1 MNAPR
6 PVPTEFAEP
15 LARAGDRL
23 GVFSHQQFLW
33 YTAVPSTN
41 DLAGALAE
49 RGAREGCAVIAEAQS
64 AGRGRHGRAWSS
76 PPGAGLYV
84 STILRPPTHA
94 LSLLTI
100 AAGVA
105 VAEAVQSA
113 TGLDPGLKWPNDV
126 YAGGRKLAGVLAE
139 AGSMDDGEDD
149 STEQGGADLE
159 RGGADLHPSTALG
172 AGGPRLK
179 YVVLGIGI
187 NVMPAAHPPEVAA
200 RATSIEEEL
209 GRSIDRGLLLTECLV
224 SLAARYEEL
233 RQRRPEGVLS
243 AWRTR
248 SAATLG
254 RTVEWDAGGP
264 RRGVAEDVDE
274 TGALLVRTDEGL
286 EKVISGEVRWI

>member
-6 PVPTEFAEP
+6 PLPAEFAEP

-33 YTAVPSTN
+33 YSTVPSTN

-76 PPGAGLYV
+76 PPGAGLYI
-84 STILRPPTHA
+84 SAILRPPTHA

-105 VAEAVQSA
+105 VADAVQSA
-113 TGLDPGLKWPNDV
+113 TGLDPSLKWPNDV
-126 YAGGRKLAGVLAE
+126 YAGDRKLAGVLAE

-149 STEQGGADLE
+149 TTAQGGADL
-159 RGGADLHPSTALG
+159 RDPPDLQGGADLY
-172 AGGPRLK
+172 GPRLK
-179 YVVLGIGI
+179 YVVMGIGI
-187 NVMPAAHPPEVAA
+187 NIMPAAHPPEVAA

-209 GRSIDRGLLLTECLV
+209 GRSVDRGLLLTECLA
-224 SLAARYEEL
+224 SLAMRYEEL
-233 RQRRPEGVLS
+233 RQGRSEGVLG

-264 RRGVAEDVDE
+264 RRGVADGIADD
-274 TGALLVRTDEGL
+274 GALLVRTDDGL
-286 EKVISGEVRWI
+286 ERVISGEVRWI

>member
-1 MNAPR
+1 
-6 PVPTEFAEP
+6 
-15 LARAGDRL
+15 
-23 GVFSHQQFLW
+23 
-33 YTAVPSTN
+33 VPSTN

-76 PPGAGLYV
+76 PPGAGLYI

-113 TGLDPGLKWPNDV
+113 TGLDPRLKWPNDV
-126 YAGGRKLAGVLAE
+126 YVGEGKLAGVLAE
-139 AGSMDDGEDD
+139 AGSMDDGGDADD
-149 STEQGGADLE
+149 D
-159 RGGADLHPSTALG
+159 
-172 AGGPRLK
+172 GPRLR

-187 NVMPAAHPPEVAA
+187 NVMPAPHPPDVAA
-200 RATSIEEEL
+200 RATSIEGEL

-224 SLAARYEEL
+224 SLSARYEEL
-233 RQRRPEGVLS
+233 RQRRTDGILA
-243 AWRTR
+243 AWRAR
-248 SAATLG
+248 SAGTMG
-254 RTVEWDAGGP
+254 RTVEWDAGGA
-264 RRGVAEDVDE
+264 RRGVAEGIDDD
-274 TGALLVRTDEGL
+274 GALLVRTDEGL

>member
-1 MNAPR
+1 M
-6 PVPTEFAEP
+6 
-15 LARAGDRL
+15 
-23 GVFSHQQFLW
+23 
-33 YTAVPSTN
+33 PSTN

-76 PPGAGLYV
+76 PPGAGLYI

-105 VAEAVQSA
+105 VAEAVQTA
-113 TGLDPGLKWPNDV
+113 TGLDPRLKWPNDV
-126 YAGGRKLAGVLAE
+126 YVGEGKLAGVLAE

-149 STEQGGADLE
+149 SNEQGGADL
-159 RGGADLHPSTALG
+159 H
-172 AGGPRLK
+172 GPRLK

-187 NVMPAAHPPEVAA
+187 NVMPAPHPSDVAA
-200 RATSIEEEL
+200 RATSIEGEL

-224 SLAARYEEL
+224 SLSARYEEL
-233 RQRRPEGVLS
+233 RERRTDGILA
-243 AWRTR
+243 AWRAR
-248 SAATLG
+248 SAGTMG
-254 RTVEWDAGGP
+254 RTVEWDAGGA
-264 RRGVAEDVDE
+264 RRGVAEGIDDD
-274 TGALLVRTDEGL
+274 GALLVRTDEGL

>member
-1 MNAPR
+1 MNAPK
-6 PVPTEFAEP
+6 PLPAEFAEP

-33 YTAVPSTN
+33 YSTVPSTN

-76 PPGAGLYV
+76 PPGAGLYI
-84 STILRPPTHA
+84 SAILRPPTHA

-113 TGLDPGLKWPNDV
+113 TGLDPSLKWPNDV
-126 YAGGRKLAGVLAE
+126 YLGEGKLAGVLAE

-149 STEQGGADLE
+149 TEQGGADLH
-159 RGGADLHPSTALG
+159 GGSDLY
-172 AGGPRLK
+172 GPRLK
-179 YVVLGIGI
+179 YVVMGIGI
-187 NVMPAAHPPEVAA
+187 NIMPAAHPPEVAA

-209 GRSIDRGLLLTECLV
+209 GRSIDRGLLLTECLA
-224 SLAARYEEL
+224 SLATRYEEL
-233 RQRRPEGVLS
+233 RQGRSEGVLS

-264 RRGVAEDVDE
+264 RRGVADGIGDD
-274 TGALLVRTDEGL
+274 GALLVRTDEGL

>member
-6 PVPTEFAEP
+6 PVPDEFAEP

-33 YTAVPSTN
+33 YVTVPSTN

-49 RGAREGCAVIAEAQS
+49 RGAREGCSVIAEAQS

-76 PPGAGLYV
+76 PPGAGLYI

-113 TGLDPGLKWPNDV
+113 TGLDPSLKWPNDV
-126 YAGGRKLAGVLAE
+126 YAGDRKLAGVLAE
-139 AGSMDDGEDD
+139 AGTMDDGEDD
-149 STEQGGADLE
+149 TEQGSADLY
-159 RGGADLHPSTALG
+159 
-172 AGGPRLK
+172 GPRLK

-187 NVMPAAHPPEVAA
+187 NVMPAAHPPEVTV

-209 GRSIDRGLLLTECLV
+209 GRGIDRGLLLTECFV
-224 SLAARYEEL
+224 SLATRYEEL
-233 RQRRPEGVLS
+233 RQGRTEGVLS

-254 RTVEWDAGGP
+254 RTVEWDAGG

-274 TGALLVRTDEGL
+274 TGALLVRTAEGL
-286 EKVISGEVRWI
+286 EKVISGEIRWI